1 MFDGNLKGGLKMM
14 KRIRLD
20 SKTFLAAYASA
31 GIGVLIVVILLV
43 WYLFL
48 R

>member
-1 MFDGNLKGGLKMM
+1 M

-20 SKTFLAAYASA
+20 SKTFLSAYASA
-31 GIGVLIVVILLV
+31 GIGVLIIFILLV
-43 WYLFL
+43 WYFFL